1 MTSDRDAADTIK
13 GGPGRDHVASDDGDD
28 VREAE
33 MRGFLR
39 GPVPFRRRLVIM
51 RWIEVRRRTIP
62 IALLPLLIVALV
74 HPASAGT
81 GVDGD
86 DVPNDRVDI
95 AKVTV
100 RADEERNGTRIFV
113 LAVRTYRGFR
123 LRACRCVFAVLLDGR
138 GDARPDLVVVTRG
151 RTDGPRLVGVARVD
165 EGFRHTVVVHK
176 DRWRRFRLRIPRD
189 WLSPTRAVWFRATA
203 RADGTTDRAP
213 DRGRYRA

>member
-1 MTSDRDAADTIK
+1 M
-13 GGPGRDHVASDDGDD
+13 
-28 VREAE
+28 
-33 MRGFLR
+33 
-39 GPVPFRRRLVIM
+39 
-51 RWIEVRRRTIP
+51 RRRTIL

-81 GVDGD
+81 GADGD
-86 DVPNDRVDI
+86 DVPNDRFDI

-113 LAVRTYRGFR
+113 VAVRTYRGFR
-123 LRACRCVFAVLLDGR
+123 LRGCLCVFAVLLDGR
-138 GDARPDLVVVTRG
+138 GDARPDIAVLTRG
-151 RTDGPRLVGVARVD
+151 RTDGPRLVGVARGD
-165 EGFRHTVVVHK
+165 EGFRQTVVVHK